1 MKSSTQNVVLYQ
13 LSYSQVKTYLFAALF
28 IVGNI
33 ALPQLCHLI
42 PQGGLIFLP
51 IYFFTLIAAY
61 KYGFTVGLATAVLSP
76 LVNSALFGM
85 PPAAAL
91 PIILIKSVTL
101 AVAAALIAKK
111 TNKVTLLTVA
121 LAVVAY
127 QLVGSLA
134 EWAMTGSIEKAS
146 QDIILGWPGC
156 LIQIVGGYVILR
168 YLLKK

>member
-1 MKSSTQNVVLYQ
+1 MKSSTQNVALYQ
-13 LSYSQVKTYLFAALF
+13 LSYSQMKTYLLAALF
-28 IVGNI
+28 VVGNI
-33 ALPQLCHLI
+33 ALPQLCHLM

-51 IYFFTLIAAY
+51 IYFFTLLAAY
-61 KYGFTVGLATAVLSP
+61 KYGFTVGLTTAVLSP

-101 AVAAALIAKK
+101 ALAAAMIAKK

-121 LAVVAY
+121 IAVIAY
-127 QLVGSLA
+127 QLIGSLA
-134 EWAMTGSIEKAS
+134 EWVMTGAIEKAS

-156 LIQIVGGYVILR
+156 LIQIVGGYLVLR